1 MTFKPLFYFILKQA
15 YSLEK
20 AESNMAPY
28 FCQANKISSKDP
40 NIAQEYEVGLDLR
53 SGVGEGLL
61 GYVQQKKHF
70 PQRL

>member
-1 MTFKPLFYFILKQA
+1 MTR
-15 YSLEK
+15 
-20 AESNMAPY
+20 Y
-28 FCQANKISSKDP
+28 FCQANKITSKDP

>member
-40 NIAQEYEVGLDLR
+40 NIA
-53 SGVGEGLL
+53 
-61 GYVQQKKHF
+61 
-70 PQRL
+70 